1 MEAHLDLKEIEDYQ
15 DLQAALEA
23 LDLPDPEEDPDHLE
37 DLDH

>member
-23 LDLPDPEEDPDHLE
+23 LDLPDPEEDRDHLE